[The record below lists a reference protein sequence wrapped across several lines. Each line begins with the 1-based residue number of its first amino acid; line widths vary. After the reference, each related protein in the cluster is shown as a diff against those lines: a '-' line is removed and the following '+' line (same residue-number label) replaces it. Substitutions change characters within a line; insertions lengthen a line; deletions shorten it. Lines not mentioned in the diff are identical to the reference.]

1 MSNRMSVS
9 QSVFVK
15 LYLLKYF
22 ADLIVT
28 RVEEVDVYQCGVRL
42 LQWREIITLS
52 RLRLLPPLS

>member
-1 MSNRMSVS
+1 MSVS

-42 LQWREIITLS
+42 LQWRGIITLS

>member
-42 LQWREIITLS
+42 LQWRGIITLS